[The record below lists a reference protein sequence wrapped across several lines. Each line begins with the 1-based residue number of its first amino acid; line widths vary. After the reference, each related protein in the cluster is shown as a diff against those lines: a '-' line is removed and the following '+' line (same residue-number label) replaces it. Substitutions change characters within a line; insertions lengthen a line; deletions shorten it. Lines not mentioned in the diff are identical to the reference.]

1 MVRDE
6 NQPKGAAGGR
16 LSVYGG
22 LGRQVCYDH
31 FSVRMHKVKVYFAK
45 MNK

>member
-1 MVRDE
+1 MK

-22 LGRQVCYDH
+22 MRGIGLPRPC
-31 FSVRMHKVKVYFAK
+31 SVRMHKVKEVYFAK